1 MHVFSI
7 CVIGPYE
14 INKNEV
20 NTQQEKIKYTLTNHK
35 GALKGI
41 VFVFGMVDVSGID
54 KDLENVKETFKKTL
68 KFAVHRVE
76 NPDGQFLANFIKAA
90 ATFPYVNY
98 PGYQDSK
105 LKVAFYFAGHGGIDE
120 HKRPFYLPQQL
131 SKTKD
136 VILIRET
143 ILSHFHRVGSGES
156 FLFFFDCCLVASTDN
171 KPSDMENDESL
182 AGDESFHLE
191 APLRCVIAYATSV
204 GLVSIGDTHVG
215 GRWTSSL
222 CKNIKEQVELGE
234 VLALTHKDVMEISK
248 NTQPPQYHSCVGP
261 IYLRG

>member
-1 MHVFSI
+1 
-7 CVIGPYE
+7 
-14 INKNEV
+14 
-20 NTQQEKIKYTLTNHK
+20 
-35 GALKGI
+35 
-41 VFVFGMVDVSGID
+41 MVDVPGVY
-54 KDLENVKETFKKTL
+54 KDLETVRETFRNIL

-98 PGYQDSK
+98 PGYQKSK

-131 SKTKD
+131 NKSKEDEKD

-143 ILSHFHRVGSGES
+143 ILSHFHRVGSEES
-156 FLFFFDCCLVASTDN
+156 FLFFFDCCLSALKDN
-171 KPSDMENDESL
+171 KENQPSDMKNDESL

-204 GLVSIGDTHVG
+204 GLVSTGNTKVG
-215 GRWTSSL
+215 GRWTSCL

-234 VLALTHKDVMEISK
+234 VLALTHKDVMEISE

-261 IYLRG
+261 IYLRGLLTCML